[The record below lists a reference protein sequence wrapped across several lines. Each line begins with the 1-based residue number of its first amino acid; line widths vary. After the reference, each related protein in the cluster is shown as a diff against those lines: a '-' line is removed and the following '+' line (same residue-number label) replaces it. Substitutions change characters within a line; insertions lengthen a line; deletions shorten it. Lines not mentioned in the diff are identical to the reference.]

1 MDNQQA
7 RWNEPILF
15 ELGFEGRRGYL
26 SSSKLAKEI
35 EVEELIPEKLR
46 RRTPPKIPSLSEADV
61 VRHFVRLSQ
70 MNFGVDSG
78 SYLLGSCT
86 MKLNPKINE
95 KIAKLSTVS
104 DLHPLQPQ
112 KTAQGA
118 LELMYRL
125 QQALAEIAGVHAV
138 TLQPAAGAQGEF
150 TGVLIMRAHH
160 AAQGELE
167 RRAEMVIPDSAHGTN
182 FTSAAMGGFKVVV
195 LPSNPAGQ
203 VDLDALK
210 ATVSEKTAGLMI
222 TNPNTLGVFESEIEE
237 IARIIHDVGGL
248 LYYDG
253 ANLNAILGKT
263 RPGDMGF
270 DIVHFNLH
278 KTFSTPH
285 GGGGPGSGPV
295 GVCERLEKYLPIP
308 VVGYDES
315 KDEYF
320 LDYDRPQSI
329 GRIHSYYGNFG
340 VFARALVYIYTL
352 GPNGLEALSENAV
365 LNANYL
371 MRKLEKIP
379 GLKLTTDRGL
389 PRKHEF
395 SISAKPLKDETGITA
410 LDVAKGLI
418 HFGIHAPTIYFPPIV
433 PEALMFEPTEVESKQ
448 TLETIAKTM
457 EQLVKLARER
467 PDDFKMMPQNT
478 TVSKIDEV
486 TASRRPI
493 LSWKMFLTQKNP

>member
-26 SSSKLAKEI
+26 PSSKLISEI
-35 EVEELIPEKLR
+35 EGEELIPENLR
-46 RRTPPKIPSLSEADV
+46 RKNPPKIPALSETDV

-95 KIAKLSTVS
+95 KIVKLPTLT
-104 DLHPLQPQ
+104 DIHPLQPQ

-125 QQALAEIAGVHAV
+125 QQALVEIAGVRAV

-150 TGVLIMRAHH
+150 TGGLIMQAHH

-167 RRAEMVIPDSAHGTN
+167 QRFEMIIPDSAHGTN
-182 FTSAAMGGFKVVV
+182 FSSAAMAGFKVVV

-203 VDLDALK
+203 VDLDALQ
-210 ATVSEKTAGLMI
+210 AAVSENTAGLMI

-237 IARIIHDVGGL
+237 IAKIIHDSGGL

-253 ANLNAILGKT
+253 ANLNAVLGKT

-295 GVCERLEKYLPIP
+295 GVCERLEKFLPIP
-308 VVGYDES
+308 MVDYNEA

-320 LDYDRPQSI
+320 LDYDRPESI
-329 GRIHSYYGNFG
+329 GKIHGYYGNFG
-340 VFARALVYIYTL
+340 VFARALIYIYSL
-352 GPNGLEALSENAV
+352 GPTGLKLISENAV

-379 GLKLTTDRGL
+379 GLKLTTDPEI

-395 SISAKPLKDETGITA
+395 AISIKPLKDETGISA
-410 LDVAKGLI
+410 LNIAKGLV
-418 HFGIHAPTIYFPPIV
+418 HFGIHAPTIYFPSIV
-433 PEALMFEPTEVESKQ
+433 PEALMFEPTESESKQ
-448 TLETIAKTM
+448 TLDIITETMMKLVQIAK
-457 EQLVKLARER
+457 ER
-467 PDDFKMMPQNT
+467 PDAFKTMPQNT
-478 TVSKIDEV
+478 AVSKIDEV
-486 TASRRPI
+486 TASRKPI
-493 LSWKMFLTQKNP
+493 LSWKMYKNDQ

>member
-7 RWNEPILF
+7 RWNEPLLF

-26 SSSKLAKEI
+26 SSSKFVHDIDVDEM
-35 EVEELIPEKLR
+35 IPETLR
-46 RRTPPKIPSLSEADV
+46 RRNPPNIPALSEIDV

-95 KIAKLSTVS
+95 KLIKFSTLT
-104 DLHPLQPQ
+104 DIHPLQPQ
-112 KTAQGA
+112 KTAQGS

-125 QQALAEIAGVHAV
+125 QNALAEIAGVHSV

-150 TGVLIMRAHH
+150 TGALIMRAHH
-160 AAQGELE
+160 EAQGELE
-167 RRAEMVIPDSAHGTN
+167 KRTEMIIPDSAHGTN
-182 FTSAAMGGFKVVV
+182 FTSAAMAGFKVVV

-203 VDLDALK
+203 VDLAALK
-210 ATVSEKTAGLMI
+210 ATVSKNTAGLMV
-222 TNPNTLGVFESEIEE
+222 TNPNTLGIFESDIVE
-237 IARIIHDVGGL
+237 IAQIIHDVDGL

-295 GVCERLEKYLPIP
+295 GVCERLAKFLPVP
-308 VVGYDES
+308 MAGYAENT
-315 KDEYF
+315 DEYY
-320 LDYDRPQSI
+320 LDYDRPHSI
-329 GRIHSYYGNFG
+329 GKVQSYYGNFG
-340 VFARALVYIYTL
+340 VFARAFIYIYTL
-352 GPNGLEALSENAV
+352 GPQGLAALSENAV

-371 MRKLEKIP
+371 MRKLEQIP
-379 GLKLTTDRGL
+379 GLSLTTDPKL

-395 SISAKPLKDETGITA
+395 TISAKPLKDDTGISA

-418 HFGIHAPTIYFPPIV
+418 HFGIHAPTVYFPPIV

-448 TLETIAKTM
+448 TLDLIADTM
-457 EQLVKLARER
+457 TKIANLAREDPTEFR
-467 PDDFKMMPQNT
+467 TMPKNT
-478 TVSKIDEV
+478 AVSKIDEV
-486 TASRRPI
+486 TASRKPI
-493 LSWKMFLTQKNP
+493 LSWKMTKKS